1 MVKMIRQPWLLFAAL
16 LALTVPTQ
24 AQVAQPYLTTIS
36 PMGAKQGSVITF
48 TVEGFNLGGASEVI
62 WSKPGISAKIT
73 LNSELLREPPTRSSP
88 TALLIID
95 KATKNRLTIEAAV
108 SPDAEQGFYSYR
120 IRTPLGTTNLGRIVI
135 GVLPETKEHEMNDA
149 LNEAQAISL
158 PSTIIGDLQKRGDHD
173 YFRFSAKA
181 GQQLVFEVVASMLN
195 SRLDSVLTLMND
207 QGRTLASNNDFDAR
221 RDSLLAYTF
230 ERDGV
235 YILRLSDLER
245 KGQMGMYGYRLNAGE
260 FPYLTNAY
268 PLGVKQDLAGEVSVS
283 GFNLGVERAKVGA
296 TAGDGW
302 HPSTWLN
309 LNLPRGGNSNKIK
322 LALGRYPELTE
333 SASRS
338 SLANP
343 QPVTIPVT
351 INGRVWD
358 GEIRKSENTEK
369 GESASPSAQSP
380 NHPNEDYYR
389 FRARKGQL
397 VVLEVEAQRY
407 GSPLDSVIEVFDIKG
422 NQIPR
427 VLARCLLETQL
438 TLNDRDSASRG
449 FRIQS
454 WNGLSVNDY
463 ILAGNELLQIEVLPK
478 TPDEDIFFKSF
489 LGQRLAFA
497 DTTPEAH
504 AVNSTVYKVSLH
516 PPRTNLPPNGLPVVT
531 IYYRNDDGG
540 PMYGK
545 DSKLNFIAPED
556 GDYLVRIRD
565 VRGIGGEQFAYRL
578 SIHEPIPDFVLFAD
592 PENPNIPQGGQLP
605 VTITTY
611 RNDGFD
617 GDIKVRV
624 LDLPAG
630 FNAGEAVIRSGQ
642 NSTVMTI
649 SAGND
654 SPSSIPLRVQGT
666 AIINGQTVTRDL
678 KTEDRIAVIS
688 AAPPPELLVWTE
700 PHQVTMEPG
709 GNAWVTIKIRRERGF
724 AGRIPFDIR
733 NLPHGVI
740 VKDVGLNGVLIT
752 EDETTQRFQLA
763 AESWVK
769 SVDQPVFVVGRIETT
784 SPQRS
789 DFPARPFSLIIQP
802 KEKKVNAMKSA
813 QK

>member
-1 MVKMIRQPWLLFAAL
+1 ML
-16 LALTVPTQ
+16 LALAVTAR
-24 AQVAQPYLTTIS
+24 AQVAQPYITSIS
-36 PMGAKQGSVITF
+36 PMGAKQGSTLTF

-95 KATKNRLTIEAAV
+95 KATRNRLTIEATI

-135 GVLPETKEHEMNDA
+135 GVLPETKEREINDA
-149 LNEAQAISL
+149 VTEAQNISL
-158 PSTIIGDLQKRGDHD
+158 PATVVGDLQKRGDRD

-181 GQQLVFEVVASMLN
+181 GQQFVFEVIASMLN

-207 QGRTLASNNDFDAR
+207 QGQTLASNNDFDGR
-221 RDSLLAYTF
+221 RDSLLAHTF
-230 ERDGV
+230 ERDGE

-245 KGQMGMYGYRLNAGE
+245 KGGMGLYGYRLNAGD
-260 FPYLTNAY
+260 FPYLTSAF
-268 PLGVKQDLAGEVSVS
+268 PLGVKENTAGEVSIS
-283 GFNLGVERAKVGA
+283 GFNLGVERARVSGPA
-296 TAGDGW
+296 SEGW
-302 HPSTWLN
+302 QPSTWLS
-309 LNLPRGGNSNKIK
+309 LNTPRGGNSNKIK
-322 LALGRYPELTE
+322 LALGRYPELME
-333 SASRS
+333 SAARS
-338 SLANP
+338 SLASP
-343 QPVTIPVT
+343 QPVPIPIT
-351 INGRVWD
+351 INGRIWD
-358 GEIRKSENTEK
+358 GERGTSGDGAR
-369 GESASPSAQSP
+369 GERPRP
-380 NHPNEDYYR
+380 TEDYYR
-389 FRARKGQL
+389 FSARKGQHL
-397 VVLEVEAQRY
+397 VLEVEAQRY
-407 GSPLDSVIEVFDIKG
+407 GSPLDSVIEVLDIRG

-427 VLARCLLETQL
+427 LLARCLLETQL

-449 FRIQS
+449 FRILS

-463 ILAGNELLQIEVLPK
+463 ILAGHELLQIEVLPK

-504 AVNSTVYKVSLH
+504 AVNSTIYKVSLH
-516 PPRTNLPPNGLPVVT
+516 PPQTKLPQNGLPVVT

-556 GDYLVRIRD
+556 GEYIVRVRD
-565 VRGIGGEQFAYRL
+565 VRGIGGVQFAYRL
-578 SIHEPIPDFVLFAD
+578 SIHEPSPDFVLFAD
-592 PENPNIPQGGQLP
+592 PENPNIPQGGRLP
-605 VTITTY
+605 ISITAY

-617 GDIKVRV
+617 GDIKVRI

-630 FNAGEAVIRSGQ
+630 FEAGEAVIRSGQ

-649 SAGND
+649 SAGHPPLQ
-654 SPSSIPLRVQGT
+654 SFPLRIQGV
-666 AIINGQTVTRDL
+666 AMINGQMVTRDL

-688 AAPPPELLVWTE
+688 VAPPPELLVWTE
-700 PHQVTMEPG
+700 PQEVTLEPG
-709 GNAWVTIKIRRERGF
+709 GDAWVTIKIRRERGF
-724 AGRIPFDIR
+724 GGRIPFDVR

-740 VKDVGLNGVLIT
+740 VKDVGLNGVMIT
-752 EDETTQRFQLA
+752 EKETTQRFQLA
-763 AESWVK
+763 AEPWVEAIN
-769 SVDQPVFVVGRIETT
+769 QPVFVVGRIETT

-789 DFPARPFSLIIQP
+789 DFPAEPFTLIIQA
-802 KEKKVNAMKSA
+802 KEKKERAMRTG

>member
-1 MVKMIRQPWLLFAAL
+1 MVKLKRRSWFTIAML
-16 LALTVPTQ
+16 LALSVTAR
-24 AQVAQPYLTTIS
+24 AQVAQPYITSIS
-36 PMGAKQGSVITF
+36 PMGAKQGSIITF

-95 KATKNRLTIEAAV
+95 KATRNRLTIEATI

-135 GVLPETKEHEMNDA
+135 GLLPETKERELNDSV
-149 LNEAQAISL
+149 NEAQNISL
-158 PSTIIGDLQKRGDHD
+158 PTTVVGDLQKRGDQD

-181 GQQLVFEVVASMLN
+181 GQQLVFEVIASMLN
-195 SRLDSVLTLMND
+195 SRLDSVLTLIND
-207 QGRTLASNNDFDAR
+207 QGQTLASNNDFDAR

-230 ERDGV
+230 DRDGE
-235 YILRLSDLER
+235 YILRVSDLER
-245 KGQMGMYGYRLNAGE
+245 KGQMGLYGYRLNAGD
-260 FPYLTNAY
+260 FPYLAY
-268 PLGVKQDLAGEVSVS
+268 AFPLGVRENMAGEVSVS
-283 GFNLGVERAKVGA
+283 GFNLGVERAKVGV
-296 TAGDGW
+296 TSGEGW
-302 HPSTWLN
+302 HPSTWLS
-309 LNLPRGGNSNKIK
+309 LNTPRIGNSNKIK
-322 LALGRYPELTE
+322 LALGRYPELMENAT
-333 SASRS
+333 RS
-338 SLANP
+338 SLASP

-351 INGRVWD
+351 INGRIWD
-358 GEIRKSENTEK
+358 GETVKSEDGGK
-369 GESASPSAQSP
+369 GERSRPI
-380 NHPNEDYYR
+380 EDYYR
-389 FRARKGQL
+389 FRARKGQHWI
-397 VVLEVEAQRY
+397 LEVEAQRY
-407 GSPLDSVIEVFDIKG
+407 GSPLDSVIEVLDTRG

-427 VLARCLLETQL
+427 LLARCLLETQL

-449 FRIQS
+449 FRILS
-454 WNGLSVNDY
+454 WNGFSVNDH
-463 ILAGNELLQIEVLPK
+463 ILAGHELLQIEVLPK

-489 LGQRLAFA
+489 FGQRLAFA

-556 GDYLVRIRD
+556 GEYVVRIRD
-565 VRGIGGEQFAYRL
+565 VRGIGGKQFAYRL
-578 SIHEPIPDFVLFAD
+578 SIHEPTPDFVLFAD
-592 PENPNIPQGGQLP
+592 PENPNIPQGGRLP
-605 VTITTY
+605 ITITAY

-617 GDIKVRV
+617 GDIKVRI

-630 FNAGEAVIRSGQ
+630 FDAGEAVIRSGQ

-649 SAGND
+649 SAGHTHH
-654 SPSSIPLRVQGT
+654 PSVPLRVQGT
-666 AIINGQTVTRDL
+666 AMINGQTVTRDL
-678 KTEDRIAVIS
+678 KTEDRIAVVS
-688 AAPPPELLVWTE
+688 VAPPPELLVWTE
-700 PHQVTMEPG
+700 PQQVTVEPG
-709 GNAWVTIKIRRERGF
+709 GDAWVTIKIRRERGF

-740 VKDVGLNGVLIT
+740 VKDVGLNGVMIT
-752 EDETTQRFQLA
+752 EQETTQRFQLA
-763 AESWVK
+763 AESWVE
-769 SVDQPVFVVGRIETT
+769 SIDQPVFVVGRIETT

-789 DFPARPFSLIIQP
+789 DFPALPFTLVIQP
-802 KEKKVNAMKSA
+802 KEKKVPAMKTG